1 MQKQTI
7 ALLVIVLAILGV
19 VYIMGVANLQTP
31 STGFNV
37 IDAIKSVFRGAPS
50 CTTGYKCY
58 SATVLGYQNRKC
70 KWSNLRACPN
80 GCLNNACVPS
90 ATCKEIFSCSGT
102 ILIHQLTNC
111 TNLTQNCPFGCANN
125 ACKPD
130 PCIGVSCLDVC
141 QDANNLK
148 TNGNCVAGACQYTTS
163 SCTYGCNTTA
173 NNKCNLPPAPQCT
186 IDSQCG
192 SVTCSGSTLTT
203 PKCSSG
209 ACTTQTSSCTYGCNT
224 TTNNKCNA
232 APSLST
238 KTLLVYDDT
247 FQNGF
252 AYNDWQN
259 PAGTPCFISSSYSSQ
274 KASGQYSLA
283 SNLNNFC
290 TLFLY
295 TDTIFNVDDYSDVE
309 FDVYGIAPSQ
319 TAFGIEL
326 ATAAYS
332 STGAQI
338 LIGSYV
344 AVSQT
349 WKHAKIPLKD
359 FNVALGT
366 RVAGLKFRDDS
377 GSSGNGNVLFDNIKF
392 VKLADNGTS
401 QCITYYLD
409 SVAGNDA
416 NAGTSESLAWK
427 TLAKANTVNLLPG
440 DSLLLKRGSVWTGP
454 LKAKWNGTAS
464 NPILISAY
472 GTGNLPH
479 IHNTDSTGEVV
490 QITGSYQIIENLEVS
505 NNPPPADSGCIFN
518 GKPTPVG
525 WRVGFAL
532 KSSSSYN
539 TIRNS
544 KSYNHTAGI
553 HIASG
558 SNHNKILNNELVKNT
573 YMSVLTVGG
582 DDDGGA
588 AGIILNGDDNEIA
601 YNYFADNNACTYD
614 YGPDGISIEVFK
626 AHNNI
631 IHHNRAFN
639 DLSFAEHGGDASRK
653 TEDTT
658 IAYNLYVNTMA
669 EGGNFVNVR
678 GSGQAWG
685 PTLRTKVYN
694 NVAYITSTTGS
705 QGVICSAGC
714 DSSILN
720 LKNNIIVSNWK
731 GIYADAPFD
740 EGYNIIWNTTHTW
753 FQTQG
758 NWTLSPTSK
767 KTDPKFV
774 NPAANDF
781 HLQSTSPAI
790 NAGTNVGYTSDL
802 DGVAV
807 PQGNAPDMG
816 AYEFVPSTPSCTID
830 AQCGSVTCSGN
841 SLITPKCTGGICTNQ
856 SSVCTYGCANN
867 ACNSAPSNASK
878 IEIGVDAYTEH
889 IATEP
894 SKLTYVYKY
903 VVGQGWQSYVTSYIA
918 EAYKY
923 NFKPVIV
930 FYTNFDTGNPDFVAW
945 DQVMN
950 AIKTDGR
957 QVWVVVEP
965 DMWGYIRNDGTCG
978 SVGKQHV
985 TRFLSTKPSNA
996 HLGFF
1001 ISPWNLPYN
1010 GATYDANDWYN
1021 CWTAA
1026 GGNQMEDIYVD
1037 VSDRDQETYGT
1048 YPWASSKITLYEDWF
1063 KALNADT
1070 GRKMSVWQIP
1080 MGNSQCLNG
1089 KRSNLVETWLTPSK
1103 LTALSPYVN
1112 RLLFGPGDEGNA
1124 GDPQSWNIQNYA
1136 KYDCGYFNQRVAAV
1150 G

>member
-70 KWSNLRACPN
+70 KWSNFVACKN
-80 GCLNNACVPS
+80 GCLNDACVPS

-102 ILIHQLTNC
+102 ILVHQLTNC
-111 TNLTQNCPFGCANN
+111 TNLTQNCPNGCVNN

-130 PCIGVSCLDVC
+130 PCAGVSCPNVC

-148 TNGNCVAGACQYTTS
+148 TNGNCVAGACQYTTI
-163 SCTYGCNTTA
+163 SCAYGCNTTA
-173 NNKCNLPPAPQCT
+173 NNKCNLPPAPQ
-186 IDSQCG
+186 
-192 SVTCSGSTLTT
+192 
-203 PKCSSG
+203 
-209 ACTTQTSSCTYGCNT
+209 
-224 TTNNKCNA
+224 
-232 APSLST
+232 
-238 KTLLVYDDT
+238 
-247 FQNGF
+247 
-252 AYNDWQN
+252 
-259 PAGTPCFISSSYSSQ
+259 
-274 KASGQYSLA
+274 
-283 SNLNNFC
+283 
-290 TLFLY
+290 
-295 TDTIFNVDDYSDVE
+295 
-309 FDVYGIAPSQ
+309 
-319 TAFGIEL
+319 
-326 ATAAYS
+326 
-332 STGAQI
+332 
-338 LIGSYV
+338 
-344 AVSQT
+344 
-349 WKHAKIPLKD
+349 
-359 FNVALGT
+359 
-366 RVAGLKFRDDS
+366 
-377 GSSGNGNVLFDNIKF
+377 
-392 VKLADNGTS
+392 
-401 QCITYYLD
+401 
-409 SVAGNDA
+409 
-416 NAGTSESLAWK
+416 
-427 TLAKANTVNLLPG
+427 
-440 DSLLLKRGSVWTGP
+440 
-454 LKAKWNGTAS
+454 
-464 NPILISAY
+464 
-472 GTGNLPH
+472 
-479 IHNTDSTGEVV
+479 
-490 QITGSYQIIENLEVS
+490 
-505 NNPPPADSGCIFN
+505 
-518 GKPTPVG
+518 
-525 WRVGFAL
+525 
-532 KSSSSYN
+532 
-539 TIRNS
+539 
-544 KSYNHTAGI
+544 
-553 HIASG
+553 
-558 SNHNKILNNELVKNT
+558 
-573 YMSVLTVGG
+573 
-582 DDDGGA
+582 
-588 AGIILNGDDNEIA
+588 
-601 YNYFADNNACTYD
+601 
-614 YGPDGISIEVFK
+614 
-626 AHNNI
+626 
-631 IHHNRAFN
+631 
-639 DLSFAEHGGDASRK
+639 
-653 TEDTT
+653 
-658 IAYNLYVNTMA
+658 
-669 EGGNFVNVR
+669 
-678 GSGQAWG
+678 
-685 PTLRTKVYN
+685 
-694 NVAYITSTTGS
+694 
-705 QGVICSAGC
+705 
-714 DSSILN
+714 
-720 LKNNIIVSNWK
+720 
-731 GIYADAPFD
+731 
-740 EGYNIIWNTTHTW
+740 
-753 FQTQG
+753 
-758 NWTLSPTSK
+758 
-767 KTDPKFV
+767 
-774 NPAANDF
+774 
-781 HLQSTSPAI
+781 
-790 NAGTNVGYTSDL
+790 
-802 DGVAV
+802 
-807 PQGNAPDMG
+807 
-816 AYEFVPSTPSCTID
+816 CTID

-856 SSVCTYGCANN
+856 SSVCTYGCSNN

-930 FYTNFDTGNPDFVAW
+930 FYTNFDTGNPDFTAW